1 MSSSVF
7 HLVHRIGRLAAGPR
21 LLLALGL
28 GGAVGLGL
36 GSAMLPAARVVAAW
50 DAFGLSSL
58 LLIWA
63 TITTADVA
71 HIRQIAR
78 QEDASRTL
86 SFVFV
91 VVAALGSLLAVLLLL
106 GSGHDLSR
114 AALRLHVGL
123 AIAAVALAWLLVHT
137 VFTLRYAHLYYDAT
151 ADGSAGG
158 LEFAGSEPPDYLDFA
173 YFSFVIGMTAQTADV
188 SISGRRLRR
197 LALLHGIVSFGF
209 NTAVVALSISGL
221 AGVL

>member
-1 MSSSVF
+1 MPTAVF
-7 HLVHRIGRLAAGPR
+7 RLIHRTGQLPAGPR
-21 LLLALGL
+21 LLLAL
-28 GGAVGLGL
+28 ALGL
-36 GSAMLPAARVVAAW
+36 LTWAGLATLPPAARIVAAW

-63 TITTADVA
+63 AITTADAA
-71 HIRQIAR
+71 HIRQTAR
-78 QEDASRTL
+78 REDASRTL

-91 VVAALGSLLAVLLLL
+91 LVAALGSLLAVLLLL
-106 GSGHDLSR
+106 SSVHELSR
-114 AALRLHVGL
+114 SERHLHVWL
-123 AIAAVALAWLLVHT
+123 ATAAVALAWLLVHT

-151 ADGSAGG
+151 TAGRPGG
-158 LEFAGSEPPDYLDFA
+158 LEFPGGEQQPDYLDFA
-173 YFSFVIGMTAQTADV
+173 YFSFVVGMTAQTADV
-188 SISGRRLRR
+188 SISGRQLRR